1 MRDGAIVEADG
12 SVDEKN
18 MTGAGGQS
26 DSIRITTGVYVH
38 LPVDARSDVIGARIE
53 QGNTS
58 RCNPPCGSP
67 PEIVEGFLSRL
78 RLRLLFP
85 DLVVDG

>member
-1 MRDGAIVEADG
+1 MRRSRRSSASKKGVDVRDGAIVEADG
-12 SVDEKN
+12 SVDEN

-26 DSIRITTGVYVH
+26 DRLRITTGAYVH

-58 RCNPPCGSP
+58 RCNPHLK
-67 PEIVEGFLSRL
+67 IVRA
-78 RLRLLFP
+78 P
-85 DLVVDG
+85 Q